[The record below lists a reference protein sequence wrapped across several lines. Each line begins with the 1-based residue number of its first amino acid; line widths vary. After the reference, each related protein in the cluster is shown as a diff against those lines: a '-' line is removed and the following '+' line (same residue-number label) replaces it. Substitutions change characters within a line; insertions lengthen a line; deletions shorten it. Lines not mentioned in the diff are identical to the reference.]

1 MRGTLQRLGI
11 GIALAIV
18 THLAIDT
25 LYSAAF
31 LVHVE
36 KPLPLLHAPAWL
48 EPMQPVARLLCDL
61 VPSAVLGF
69 VVASYAGVAG
79 FCLSLVIFYCSP
91 LLLNV
96 NEEFYY
102 SVDGFAQAL
111 TIAILW
117 AVGAIAGHAARGSWM
132 PNTSLDRTRER

>member
-18 THLAIDT
+18 SSLAIDM
-25 LYSAAF
+25 LYSAVF
-31 LVHVE
+31 LVHVDR
-36 KPLPLLHAPAWL
+36 PLPLLHAPAWL
-48 EPMQPVARLLCDL
+48 EPMEPAARLLCDL
-61 VPSAVLGF
+61 IPSAILGF

-91 LLLNV
+91 LFLKV
-96 NEEFYY
+96 NDEFYY
-102 SVDGFAQAL
+102 SADGFARAI

-117 AVGAIAGHAARGSWM
+117 AVGAIAGHAAKGSWM
-132 PNTSLDRTRER
+132 PNTSLERTREG